1 MLCFFNRLIENKNH
15 SRKNSYTADNTD
27 YNSFCT
33 DNTKIYYNIAKSL
46 PSTLESNVAN
56 EKLEEDF
63 DMSVLHMVMM
73 DKNMDAK
80 DKRDMLNAID
90 EVDGVKWTISLTSSV
105 AD

>member
-1 MLCFFNRLIENKNH
+1 M
-15 SRKNSYTADNTD
+15 
-27 YNSFCT
+27 
-33 DNTKIYYNIAKSL
+33 
-46 PSTLESNVAN
+46 AN

-63 DMSVLHMVMM
+63 DISVLHMVMM